1 MARKAGGPGRWRA
14 AGRAYPEA
22 MRRTLR
28 IRRTLPIRAAVLA
41 LGWAAVAALGW
52 GAAAAQTGSQTGSQT
67 AGLEIAADAEY
78 ARAEGGSTALEIRAA
93 GGGLSAGDRVSL
105 TSTLGAFGGES
116 GPSRASLRLRSAGG
130 GGLVAS
136 VRLFGDGRAGD
147 AVVAASAGGLRATA
161 RVGFAGEPA
170 ELRSVGVGG
179 DLFAA
184 EVHELTVEARD
195 AGGRPVPGAEVSWE
209 VTRGAALL
217 EGGSAE
223 ASSTAGA
230 DGRASARLE
239 GPPGE
244 AELTA
249 RSGRALLRLA
259 LRLHEPAAG
268 LEMIRLSKEVL
279 QRGSMDDAGSV
290 LILLTDAAG
299 RGTPGQAVSISVERA
314 SSEGASAGAAPRL
327 VSDEAGGRF
336 RTDAQGQILAHV
348 DATGAAGG
356 EYAVRASWRRGGLRL
371 EAVMPVTVAGLPSA
385 LYLKAMELEPPSA
398 DAPEAYTVLASVADG
413 SGRPVA
419 DGYHV
424 RWSLSSA
431 PRGSSISTA
440 LSPVSGGEARA
451 VLTPGAGAE
460 PAEVELRA
468 WLLEAPRVSASAL
481 LANVTGEG
489 TALRR
494 GVNRVIWRGER
505 AYIHEAMAPIAH
517 VGGTAWRLDE
527 RGEWVGYEL
536 RPGAEDFGFAV
547 EPGDELRIRVESA
560 VLLPRVSR

>member
-1 MARKAGGPGRWRA
+1 MAA
-14 AGRAYPEA
+14 
-22 MRRTLR
+22 
-28 IRRTLPIRAAVLA
+28 LA
-41 LGWAAVAALGW
+41 L
-52 GAAAAQTGSQTGSQT
+52 GAAAALAQTGPQAGAPAGS
-67 AGLEIAADAEY
+67 LEIVAEAAY
-78 ARAEGGSTALEIRAA
+78 ARAEGGSTGLEIRAM
-93 GGGLSAGDRVSL
+93 GDGLAAGDRVSL
-105 TSTLGAFGGES
+105 TATLGAFGGES
-116 GPSRASLRLRSAGG
+116 GPSRASLRLRGAADGM
-130 GGLVAS
+130 LAAS

-147 AVVAASAGGLRATA
+147 AAVTASAGSLRATA
-161 RVGFAGEPA
+161 RVGFAGEPV
-170 ELRSVGVGG
+170 ELRAVGIAAAGG
-179 DLFAA
+179 ADSADLLAGEA
-184 EVHELTVEARD
+184 RELTVEARD
-195 AGGRPVPGAEVSWE
+195 AGGRPVPGAAVSWE
-209 VTRGAALL
+209 VTRGTAVLD
-217 EGGSAE
+217 GGSRS

-230 DGRASARLE
+230 DGRASALLE
-239 GPPGE
+239 GERGE

-259 LRLHEPAAG
+259 LRLHDPPAG
-268 LEMIRLSKEVL
+268 LALIRLSKEVL

-290 LILLTDAAG
+290 LILLTDGAG
-299 RGTPGQAVSISVERA
+299 RGTPGQAVSISVESA
-314 SSEGASAGAAPRL
+314 VAEGASAGAAPRL
-327 VSDEAGGRF
+327 VSDEADGRF

-348 DATGAAGG
+348 DATSAAGG
-356 EYAVRASWRRGGLRL
+356 EYSVRASWRRGARRL

-385 LYLKAMELEPPSA
+385 LYLRAMELEPPTA

-424 RWSLSSA
+424 RWALSAA

-451 VLTPGAGAE
+451 VLTPGAGAA
-460 PAEVELRA
+460 PGITLRA

-494 GVNRVIWRGER
+494 GVNRVTWRGER

-527 RGEWVGYEL
+527 QGEWAGYEL
-536 RPGAEDFGFAV
+536 APGAEDFGFVV

-560 VLLPRVSR
+560 VLLPQVSR

>member
-1 MARKAGGPGRWRA
+1 
-14 AGRAYPEA
+14 
-22 MRRTLR
+22 MRFS
-28 IRRTLPIRAAVLA
+28 
-41 LGWAAVAALGW
+41 AAVAAAALAL
-52 GAAAAQTGSQTGSQT
+52 GAAAALAQTGSPAGAPAGS
-67 AGLEIAADAEY
+67 LEIAAEAAY
-78 ARAEGGSTALEIRAA
+78 ARAEGGSTELEIRAM
-93 GGGLSAGDRVSL
+93 GDGLAAGDRVSL
-105 TSTLGAFGGES
+105 TATLGAFGGES
-116 GPSRASLRLRSAGG
+116 GPSRASLRLRSAADGM
-130 GGLVAS
+130 LTAS

-147 AVVAASAGGLRATA
+147 AVVTASAGSLRATA
-161 RVGFAGEPA
+161 RVGFAGEPV
-170 ELRSVGVGG
+170 ELRAVGIGSAG
-179 DLFAA
+179 DADWADLFAGEA
-184 EVHELTVEARD
+184 RELTAEARD
-195 AGGRPVPGAEVSWE
+195 AGGRPVPGAAVSWE
-209 VTRGAALL
+209 VTRGTAVLD
-217 EGGSAE
+217 GDSRS

-230 DGRASARLE
+230 DGRATVLLE
-239 GPPGE
+239 GEPGE

-249 RSGRALLRLA
+249 RSGRALLRLP
-259 LRLHEPAAG
+259 LRLHELPAG
-268 LEMIRLSKEVL
+268 LALIRLSKEVL

-290 LILLTDAAG
+290 LILLTDGAG
-299 RGTPGQAVSISVERA
+299 RGTPGQAVSISVESA
-314 SSEGASAGAAPRL
+314 AADGASGAPPRL
-327 VSDEAGGRF
+327 VSDEADGRF

-348 DATGAAGG
+348 DATSAAGG
-356 EYAVRASWRRGGLRL
+356 EYSVRAAWRRGARRL

-385 LYLKAMELEPPSA
+385 LYLRAMELEPPTA

-424 RWSLSSA
+424 RWALASA

-451 VLTPGAGAE
+451 VLTPGAGAAPE
-460 PAEVELRA
+460 GGTALRA

-494 GVNRVIWRGER
+494 GVNRVTWRGER

-527 RGEWVGYEL
+527 QGEWAGYEL
-536 RPGAEDFGFAV
+536 SPGAEDFGFVV

-560 VLLPRVSR
+560 VLLPQVSR

>member
-28 IRRTLPIRAAVLA
+28 TLPIWAAVLA
-41 LGWAAVAALGW
+41 LGWAAVAA
-52 GAAAAQTGSQTGSQT
+52 QT
-67 AGLEIAADAEY
+67 AELEIAADAEY

-116 GPSRASLRLRSAGG
+116 GPSRASLRLRSAGD

-170 ELRSVGVGG
+170 ELRAVGVGGAGGAFGG

-230 DGRASARLE
+230 DGRASALLE

-356 EYAVRASWRRGGLRL
+356 EYAVRAAWRHGGLRL

-505 AYIHEAMAPIAH
+505 TYIHEAMAPIAH